1 MQHDVALL
9 LKKTRTLFKKA
20 AFALACLEGGK
31 IRNEEAIHSTK
42 QDLLAKGFSLPTLSS
57 VKYSSGYLLF
67 ISDDRKYVFGR
78 RLYAYVYK

>member
-1 MQHDVALL
+1 MMLHFFK
-9 LKKTRTLFKKA
+9 KKTRTLFKKSGVCSR
-20 AFALACLEGGK
+20 LLGGK